1 MIIKASTVLRN
12 DYGAIAEL
20 AHKEEEP
27 IYITKNG
34 EGDLVIMSIDA
45 FERREETLK
54 LRARLEVAE
63 ASRLSGEPT
72 FTIEESRKR
81 LEEIYGR
88 ADV

>member
-12 DYGAIAEL
+12 DYGAISEL